1 MFQRIVGRF
10 SFLAILGILVHL
22 ASALPQCRLVAQA
35 APSNGVATFTPST
48 LSFGAVQLDA
58 TSATMQ
64 ISLSNTG
71 TGPLGSIALS
81 VTNTDYTITNN
92 TCPATL
98 AANSAPCTI
107 TLSFTPSFEAPDPGG
122 LVVTDDGATG
132 TTTALLSGNGVTTVY
147 VLPFEIFYDGQA
159 VGSTSAPQTATFTNA
174 ADSPASIT
182 SVTNVGNAAG
192 DFLLNSACGATVG
205 AESNCTIGVTFKPT
219 TTGPR
224 TADLT
229 VATSTPAGPFVAH
242 LTGNGAIRHLPGFTA
257 NVLLPNDDGSSA
269 EVPLPFAVNFF
280 GTTFNS
286 LFVNNNGNVT
296 FVQALSEFT
305 PTGLNSDNGGIPI
318 IAAYWADVDTRG
330 ATEGSEEAPTIP
342 SAVVSYGVDTV
353 NGHPAFGVDYEN
365 TGYYDTHTDKLNS
378 FQLILIDRSDTG
390 IAGAFD
396 IEFDYDKVQWEAGD
410 ASNGIDGLCS
420 AQTEGC
426 VSAAV
431 GYSNGTGTTGTNFQ
445 LPGSFVPGA
454 LLDNGPAATALIDQ
468 AMGGTMPGR
477 TTFAVRNG
485 TVQSA
490 DVSLTMTQSAST
502 VAPGSNLTYTLTAA
516 NLGPNDTTNVIV
528 TDVLPAMTTLVSATP
543 SQGSACTGTT
553 TLTCNLGSVANAA
566 QATLTIVVTI
576 AANATG
582 TVTNSAS
589 VVSDLP
595 DPNMANNTATISA
608 TVGAATNFTLTV
620 AEAGTGTGTVT
631 SAPTGIN
638 CGTACAANFASGTAV
653 TLTQVAAT
661 GSTFAGWSGACT
673 GTGACV
679 VTVTAAAAVTA
690 TFTAANTFALTVT
703 KAGTGTG
710 TVTSAPTGINC
721 GTACAA
727 NFASGTAVTLTQVA
741 ATGSTFAGWSGAC
754 TGTGACVVTVT
765 AAAAVTATFTAANT
779 FAVTVTKA
787 GTGTGTVTS
796 APAGINC
803 GTACAANFASGTMV
817 TLTAVPA
824 TGSTFTG
831 WGAGPCEGTGTCTFT
846 IGAATAVTANFTA
859 SANNL
864 VLTVNE
870 AGNGSGTVTSAPA
883 GIVCPE
889 TCSASFASGTQVTL
903 TQSAADGSVFAGWG
917 GACTGIGACVVMV
930 TAATAVTATFNST
943 TNNPVTITVP
953 SGGSTTGTTSPG
965 GTTYFGLIITCAAG
979 QMGTVTLSAT
989 SSTNLISVNLIPNT
1003 VVCPGGSQ
1011 QAVQLQTFCQGT
1023 TVTTGSVPGGFGGG
1037 AGGGGGIGLVLAT
1050 MMLGGFGFMFRR
1062 ERRDRRVTVAFAMVL
1077 IMVAM
1082 GIGACGS
1089 LPKSPTGQATQ
1100 PGTYFISLTTSL
1112 NGRTQTLPNFL
1123 TLVVK

>member
-22 ASALPQCRLVAQA
+22 ASALPQCRLAAQA

-48 LSFGAVQLDA
+48 LSFGAVQVGA
-58 TSATMQ
+58 TSSTMQ

-454 LLDNGPAATALIDQ
+454 LLDNGPAATALIQQ

-528 TDVLPAMTTLVSATP
+528 TEVLPAMTTLVSATP

-638 CGTACAANFASGTAV
+638 CGTACAANFASGTMV
-653 TLTQVAAT
+653 TLTAAPAT

-679 VTVTAAAAVTA
+679 LMVTAAAAVTA

-727 NFASGTAVTLTQVA
+727 NFASGTMVTLTQVA

-817 TLTAVPA
+817 TLTAAPA

-859 SANNL
+859 SVNNFT
-864 VLTVNE
+864 LTVTE
-870 AGNGSGTVTSAPA
+870 AGNGTGTVTSAPA
-883 GIVCPE
+883 GIICPE

-917 GACTGIGACVVMV
+917 GACTGIGACVVTV

-1037 AGGGGGIGLVLAT
+1037 AGGGGGIGLILAT

-1089 LPKSPTGQATQ
+1089 LPKSPTGQATP

>member
-10 SFLAILGILVHL
+10 SFLAILGMLVHL
-22 ASALPQCRLVAQA
+22 ASALPQCRLAAQA

-48 LSFGAVQLDA
+48 LSFGAVQVGA
-58 TSATMQ
+58 TSATAQ

-98 AANSAPCTI
+98 AANSAPCAI

-159 VGSTSAPQTATFTNA
+159 VGSTSAPQTATFTNT
-174 ADSPASIT
+174 ADSAASIT

-205 AESNCTIGVTFKPT
+205 AGSNCTTGVTFKPT

-257 NVLLPNDDGSSA
+257 NIIAPNDDGSSP
-269 EVPLPFAVNFF
+269 EVALPFAVNFF

-296 FVQALSEFT
+296 FGDAFSEFT

-318 IAAYWADVDTRG
+318 IAAYWADVDTTG
-330 ATEGSEEAPTIP
+330 AFSGSFEAPTIP
-342 SAVVSYGVDTV
+342 SAVVTYGVDTV

-365 TGYYDTHTDKLNS
+365 VGYYGTHTDKLNS

-410 ASNGIDGLCS
+410 ASNGLDGLCS

-431 GYSNGTGTTGTNFQ
+431 GYSNGTGTAGTNFQ

-454 LLDNGPAATALIDQ
+454 LLDNGPVATALIHQ

-528 TDVLPAMTTLVSATP
+528 TEVLPAMTTLVSATP

-608 TVGAATNFTLTV
+608 TVGAATNFALTV
-620 AEAGTGTGTVT
+620 TKAGTGSGTVT

-710 TVTSAPTGINC
+710 TVTSTPT
-721 GTACAA
+721 
-727 NFASGTAVTLTQVA
+727 
-741 ATGSTFAGWSGAC
+741 
-754 TGTGACVVTVT
+754 
-765 AAAAVTATFTAANT
+765 
-779 FAVTVTKA
+779 
-787 GTGTGTVTS
+787 
-796 APAGINC
+796 GINC

-817 TLTAVPA
+817 TLTAAPA

-859 SANNL
+859 STNNF

-903 TQSAADGSVFAGWG
+903 TQSAADGSVFAGWS
-917 GACTGIGACVVMV
+917 GACSGIGACVVTV

-979 QMGTVTLSAT
+979 QMGTVSLSAT
-989 SSTNLISVNLIPNT
+989 SSSNLISVNLIPNT

-1089 LPKSPTGQATQ
+1089 LPKSPTGQATP

>member
-454 LLDNGPAATALIDQ
+454 LLDNGPAATALIQQ

-528 TDVLPAMTTLVSATP
+528 TEVLPAMTTLVSATP

-638 CGTACAANFASGTAV
+638 CGTACAANFASGTMV
-653 TLTQVAAT
+653 TLTAAPAT

-690 TFTAANTFALTVT
+690 TFTAANTV
-703 KAGTGTG
+703 
-710 TVTSAPTGINC
+710 
-721 GTACAA
+721 
-727 NFASGTAVTLTQVA
+727 
-741 ATGSTFAGWSGAC
+741 
-754 TGTGACVVTVT
+754 
-765 AAAAVTATFTAANT
+765 
-779 FAVTVTKA
+779 AVTVTKA

-817 TLTAVPA
+817 TLTAAPA

-859 SANNL
+859 SVNNFT
-864 VLTVNE
+864 LTVTE
-870 AGNGSGTVTSAPA
+870 AGNGTGTVTSAPA
-883 GIVCPE
+883 GIICPE

-917 GACTGIGACVVMV
+917 GACTGIGACVVTV

-1089 LPKSPTGQATQ
+1089 LPKSPTGQATP

>member
-1 MFQRIVGRF
+1 MRPSRIHRFGGGLAMFQRIVGRF

-22 ASALPQCRLVAQA
+22 ASALPQCRLAAQA

-48 LSFGAVQLDA
+48 LSFGAVQVGA
-58 TSATMQ
+58 TSATAQ

-122 LVVTDDGATG
+122 LVGTDDGAPG

-159 VGSTSAPQTATFTNA
+159 VGSTSAPQTATFTNT
-174 ADSPASIT
+174 ADSAASIT

-205 AESNCTIGVTFKPT
+205 AGSNCTIGVTFKPT

-229 VATSTPAGPFVAH
+229 VATSTPTGPFVAH

-257 NVLLPNDDGSSA
+257 NIIAPNDDLSSN

-296 FVQALSEFT
+296 FGDAFSEFT

-318 IAAYWADVDTRG
+318 IAAYWADVDTTG
-330 ATEGSEEAPTIP
+330 AFSGSLEAPTIP
-342 SAVVSYGVDTV
+342 SAVVTYGVDTV

-365 TGYYDTHTDKLNS
+365 VGYYRTHTDKLNS

-410 ASNGIDGLCS
+410 ASSGLDGLCS

-431 GYSNGTGTTGTNFQ
+431 GYSNGTGTAGTNFQ

-454 LLDNGPAATALIDQ
+454 LLDNGPVATALIHQ

-528 TDVLPAMTTLVSATP
+528 TEALPALTTLVSATP

-608 TVGAATNFTLTV
+608 TVGAATNFALTV
-620 AEAGTGTGTVT
+620 TEAGTGTGTVT
-631 SAPTGIN
+631 SAPAGIN
-638 CGTACAANFASGTAV
+638 CGTACTANFASGTMV
-653 TLTQVAAT
+653 TLTAAAAT

-690 TFTAANTFALTVT
+690 TFNTSNAVALTIT
-703 KAGTGTG
+703 KG
-710 TVTSAPTGINC
+710 
-721 GTACAA
+721 
-727 NFASGTAVTLTQVA
+727 
-741 ATGSTFAGWSGAC
+741 
-754 TGTGACVVTVT
+754 
-765 AAAAVTATFTAANT
+765 
-779 FAVTVTKA
+779 

-803 GTACAANFASGTMV
+803 GTACTASFASGTQIV
-817 TLTAVPA
+817 LTATP
-824 TGSTFTG
+824 TNGSTFAG
-831 WGAGPCEGTGTCTFT
+831 WGAGPCEGTGTCTLT
-846 IGAATAVTANFTA
+846 ITAATTVVANFTA
-859 SANNL
+859 SANNFT
-864 VLTVNE
+864 LTVTE
-870 AGNGSGTVTSAPA
+870 AGSGSGTVTSAPA

-903 TQSAADGSVFAGWG
+903 TQSASDGSVFAGWS
-917 GACTGIGACVVMV
+917 GACSGIGACVVTV
-930 TAATAVTATFNST
+930 TAAVTATFNST
-943 TNNPVTITVP
+943 TNNP
-953 SGGSTTGTTSPG
+953 
-965 GTTYFGLIITCAAG
+965 
-979 QMGTVTLSAT
+979 
-989 SSTNLISVNLIPNT
+989 
-1003 VVCPGGSQ
+1003 
-1011 QAVQLQTFCQGT
+1011 
-1023 TVTTGSVPGGFGGG
+1023 
-1037 AGGGGGIGLVLAT
+1037 
-1050 MMLGGFGFMFRR
+1050 
-1062 ERRDRRVTVAFAMVL
+1062 
-1077 IMVAM
+1077 
-1082 GIGACGS
+1082 
-1089 LPKSPTGQATQ
+1089 
-1100 PGTYFISLTTSL
+1100 
-1112 NGRTQTLPNFL
+1112 
-1123 TLVVK
+1123 

>member
-454 LLDNGPAATALIDQ
+454 LLDNGPAATALIQQ

-528 TDVLPAMTTLVSATP
+528 TEVLPAMTTLVSATP

-638 CGTACAANFASGTAV
+638 CGTACAANFASGTMV
-653 TLTQVAAT
+653 TLTAVPAT

-679 VTVTAAAAVTA
+679 VMVTAAAAVTA

-727 NFASGTAVTLTQVA
+727 NFASGTMVTLTQVA

-817 TLTAVPA
+817 TLTAAPA

-859 SANNL
+859 SVNNFT
-864 VLTVNE
+864 LTVTE
-870 AGNGSGTVTSAPA
+870 AGNGTGTVTSAPA
-883 GIVCPE
+883 GIICPE

-917 GACTGIGACVVMV
+917 GACTGIGACVVTV

-1089 LPKSPTGQATQ
+1089 LPKSPTGQATP

>member
-454 LLDNGPAATALIDQ
+454 LLDNGPAATALIQQ

-528 TDVLPAMTTLVSATP
+528 TEVLPAMTTLVSATP

-638 CGTACAANFASGTAV
+638 CGTACAANFASGTMV
-653 TLTQVAAT
+653 TLTAAPAT

-679 VTVTAAAAVTA
+679 LMVTAAAAVTA

-727 NFASGTAVTLTQVA
+727 NFASGTMVTLTQVA

-817 TLTAVPA
+817 TLTAAPA

-859 SANNL
+859 SVNNFT
-864 VLTVNE
+864 LTVTE
-870 AGNGSGTVTSAPA
+870 AGNGTGTVTSAPA
-883 GIVCPE
+883 GIICPE

-917 GACTGIGACVVMV
+917 GACTGIGACVVTV

-1089 LPKSPTGQATQ
+1089 LPKSPTGQATP

>member
-454 LLDNGPAATALIDQ
+454 LLDNGPAATALIQQ

-528 TDVLPAMTTLVSATP
+528 TEVLPAMTTLVSATP

-638 CGTACAANFASGTAV
+638 CGTACAANFASGTMV
-653 TLTQVAAT
+653 TLTAAPAT

-679 VTVTAAAAVTA
+679 VMVTAAAAVTA

-727 NFASGTAVTLTQVA
+727 NFASGTMVTLTQVA

-817 TLTAVPA
+817 TLTAAPA

-859 SANNL
+859 SVNNFT
-864 VLTVNE
+864 LTVTE
-870 AGNGSGTVTSAPA
+870 AGTGNGNVNSTPA
-883 GIVCPE
+883 GIICPE

-917 GACTGIGACVVMV
+917 GACTGIGACVVTV

-1089 LPKSPTGQATQ
+1089 LPKSPTGQATP

>member
-1 MFQRIVGRF
+1 MRPSPIHRFGGGLAMFQRIVGRF

-22 ASALPQCRLVAQA
+22 ASALPQCRLAAQA

-48 LSFGAVQLDA
+48 LSFGAVQVGA
-58 TSATMQ
+58 TSATAQ

-122 LVVTDDGATG
+122 LVGTDDGAPG

-147 VLPFEIFYDGQA
+147 VLPFEIFCDGQA
-159 VGSTSAPQTATFTNA
+159 VGSTSAPQTATFTNT
-174 ADSPASIT
+174 ADSAASIT

-229 VATSTPAGPFVAH
+229 VATSTPTGPFVAH

-257 NVLLPNDDGSSA
+257 NIIAPNDDLSSN

-296 FVQALSEFT
+296 FGDAFSEFT

-318 IAAYWADVDTRG
+318 IAAYWADVDTTG
-330 ATEGSEEAPTIP
+330 AFSGSLEAPTLP
-342 SAVVSYGVDTV
+342 SAVVTYGVDTV

-365 TGYYDTHTDKLNS
+365 VGYYQTHTDKLNS

-410 ASNGIDGLCS
+410 ASSGLDGLCS

-431 GYSNGTGTTGTNFQ
+431 GYSNGTGTAGTNFQ

-454 LLDNGPAATALIDQ
+454 LLDNGPVATALIHQ

-528 TDVLPAMTTLVSATP
+528 TEGLPAMTTLVSATP

-608 TVGAATNFTLTV
+608 TVGAATNF
-620 AEAGTGTGTVT
+620 
-631 SAPTGIN
+631 
-638 CGTACAANFASGTAV
+638 
-653 TLTQVAAT
+653 
-661 GSTFAGWSGACT
+661 
-673 GTGACV
+673 
-679 VTVTAAAAVTA
+679 
-690 TFTAANTFALTVT
+690 ALMVT
-703 KAGTGTG
+703 KG
-710 TVTSAPTGINC
+710 
-721 GTACAA
+721 
-727 NFASGTAVTLTQVA
+727 
-741 ATGSTFAGWSGAC
+741 
-754 TGTGACVVTVT
+754 
-765 AAAAVTATFTAANT
+765 
-779 FAVTVTKA
+779 

-803 GTACAANFASGTMV
+803 GTACTANFASGTMV
-817 TLTAVPA
+817 TLTAAPA

-859 SANNL
+859 STNNF

-903 TQSAADGSVFAGWG
+903 TQSAGESSTFAGWS
-917 GACTGIGACVVMV
+917 GACSGIGACVVTV

-989 SSTNLISVNLIPNT
+989 SSSNLISVNLIPNT

-1023 TVTTGSVPGGFGGG
+1023 TVTTGSLPAGFGGG
-1037 AGGGGGIGLVLAT
+1037 AGGGGGIGLILAT
-1050 MMLGGFGFMFRR
+1050 MMLWGFGFMFRR
-1062 ERRDRRVTVAFAMVL
+1062 ERRDRRMTVALAMVL
-1077 IMVAM
+1077 LMVAM

-1089 LPKSPTGQATQ
+1089 LPKSPTGQATP

>member
-595 DPNMANNTATISA
+595 DPKMANNTATISA

-787 GTGTGTVTS
+787 GL
-796 APAGINC
+796 AP
-803 GTACAANFASGTMV
+803 
-817 TLTAVPA
+817 
-824 TGSTFTG
+824 
-831 WGAGPCEGTGTCTFT
+831 
-846 IGAATAVTANFTA
+846 
-859 SANNL
+859 
-864 VLTVNE
+864 
-870 AGNGSGTVTSAPA
+870 
-883 GIVCPE
+883 
-889 TCSASFASGTQVTL
+889 
-903 TQSAADGSVFAGWG
+903 
-917 GACTGIGACVVMV
+917 
-930 TAATAVTATFNST
+930 
-943 TNNPVTITVP
+943 
-953 SGGSTTGTTSPG
+953 
-965 GTTYFGLIITCAAG
+965 
-979 QMGTVTLSAT
+979 
-989 SSTNLISVNLIPNT
+989 
-1003 VVCPGGSQ
+1003 
-1011 QAVQLQTFCQGT
+1011 
-1023 TVTTGSVPGGFGGG
+1023 
-1037 AGGGGGIGLVLAT
+1037 
-1050 MMLGGFGFMFRR
+1050 
-1062 ERRDRRVTVAFAMVL
+1062 
-1077 IMVAM
+1077 
-1082 GIGACGS
+1082 
-1089 LPKSPTGQATQ
+1089 
-1100 PGTYFISLTTSL
+1100 
-1112 NGRTQTLPNFL
+1112 GR
-1123 TLVVK
+1123 

>member
-454 LLDNGPAATALIDQ
+454 LLDNGPAATALIQQ

-485 TVQSA
+485 TVQAA

-528 TDVLPAMTTLVSATP
+528 TEVLPAMTTLVSATP

-638 CGTACAANFASGTAV
+638 CGTACAANFASGTMV
-653 TLTQVAAT
+653 TLTAAPAT

-679 VTVTAAAAVTA
+679 VM
-690 TFTAANTFALTVT
+690 
-703 KAGTGTG
+703 
-710 TVTSAPTGINC
+710 
-721 GTACAA
+721 
-727 NFASGTAVTLTQVA
+727 
-741 ATGSTFAGWSGAC
+741 
-754 TGTGACVVTVT
+754 VT

-817 TLTAVPA
+817 TLTAAPA

-859 SANNL
+859 SVNNFT
-864 VLTVNE
+864 LTVTE
-870 AGNGSGTVTSAPA
+870 AGNGTGTVTSAPA
-883 GIVCPE
+883 GIICPE

-917 GACTGIGACVVMV
+917 GACTGIGACVVTV

-1089 LPKSPTGQATQ
+1089 LPKSPTGQATP

>member
-22 ASALPQCRLVAQA
+22 ASALPQCRLAAQA

-48 LSFGAVQLDA
+48 LSFGAVQVGA
-58 TSATMQ
+58 TSATAQ

-98 AANSAPCTI
+98 AANSAPCAI

-159 VGSTSAPQTATFTNA
+159 VGSTSAPQTATFTNT
-174 ADSPASIT
+174 ADSAASIT

-205 AESNCTIGVTFKPT
+205 AGSNCTTGVTFKPT

-257 NVLLPNDDGSSA
+257 NIIAPNDDGSSP
-269 EVPLPFAVNFF
+269 EVALPFAVNFF

-296 FVQALSEFT
+296 FGDAFSEFT

-318 IAAYWADVDTRG
+318 IAAYWADVDTTG
-330 ATEGSEEAPTIP
+330 AFSGSFEAPTIP
-342 SAVVSYGVDTV
+342 SAVVTYGVDTV

-365 TGYYDTHTDKLNS
+365 VGYYGTHTDKLNS

-410 ASNGIDGLCS
+410 ASNGLDGLCS

-431 GYSNGTGTTGTNFQ
+431 GYSNGTGTAGTNFQ

-454 LLDNGPAATALIDQ
+454 LLDNGPVATALIHQ

-528 TDVLPAMTTLVSATP
+528 TEVLPAMTTLVSATP

-638 CGTACAANFASGTAV
+638 CGTACAANFASGTMV
-653 TLTQVAAT
+653 TLTAAPAT

-679 VTVTAAAAVTA
+679 VMVTAAAAVTA

-710 TVTSAPTGINC
+710 TVTSTPT
-721 GTACAA
+721 
-727 NFASGTAVTLTQVA
+727 
-741 ATGSTFAGWSGAC
+741 
-754 TGTGACVVTVT
+754 
-765 AAAAVTATFTAANT
+765 
-779 FAVTVTKA
+779 
-787 GTGTGTVTS
+787 
-796 APAGINC
+796 GINC

-817 TLTAVPA
+817 TLTAAPA

-859 SANNL
+859 STNNL

-903 TQSAADGSVFAGWG
+903 TQSAGESSTFAGWS
-917 GACTGIGACVVMV
+917 GACSGTGACVVTV

-979 QMGTVTLSAT
+979 QMGTVSLSAT
-989 SSTNLISVNLIPNT
+989 SSSNLISVNLIPNT

-1062 ERRDRRVTVAFAMVL
+1062 ERRDRRVTVALAMVL
-1077 IMVAM
+1077 LMVAM

-1089 LPKSPTGQATQ
+1089 LPKSPTGQATP

>member
-454 LLDNGPAATALIDQ
+454 LLDNGPAATALIQQ

-485 TVQSA
+485 TVQAA

-528 TDVLPAMTTLVSATP
+528 TEVLPAMTTLVSATP

-638 CGTACAANFASGTAV
+638 CGTACAANFASGTMV
-653 TLTQVAAT
+653 TLTAAPAT

-679 VTVTAAAAVTA
+679 VMVTAAAAVTA

-727 NFASGTAVTLTQVA
+727 NFASGTMVTLTQVA

-817 TLTAVPA
+817 TLTAAPA

-859 SANNL
+859 SVNNFT
-864 VLTVNE
+864 LTVTE
-870 AGNGSGTVTSAPA
+870 AGNGTGTVTSAPA
-883 GIVCPE
+883 GIICPE

-917 GACTGIGACVVMV
+917 GACTGIGACVVTV

-1089 LPKSPTGQATQ
+1089 LPKSPTGQATP

>member
-454 LLDNGPAATALIDQ
+454 LLDNGPAATALIQQ

-528 TDVLPAMTTLVSATP
+528 TEVLPAMTTLVSATP

-638 CGTACAANFASGTAV
+638 CGTACAANFASGTMV
-653 TLTQVAAT
+653 TLTAAPAT

-679 VTVTAAAAVTA
+679 VMVTAAAAVTA

-727 NFASGTAVTLTQVA
+727 NFASGTMVTLTQVA

-817 TLTAVPA
+817 TLTAAPA

-859 SANNL
+859 SVNNFT
-864 VLTVNE
+864 LTVTE
-870 AGNGSGTVTSAPA
+870 AGNGTGTVTSAPA
-883 GIVCPE
+883 GIICPE

-917 GACTGIGACVVMV
+917 GACTGIGACVVTV

-1089 LPKSPTGQATQ
+1089 LPKSPTGQATP

>member
-1 MFQRIVGRF
+1 
-10 SFLAILGILVHL
+10 
-22 ASALPQCRLVAQA
+22 
-35 APSNGVATFTPST
+35 
-48 LSFGAVQLDA
+48 
-58 TSATMQ
+58 
-64 ISLSNTG
+64 
-71 TGPLGSIALS
+71 LGSIALS

-454 LLDNGPAATALIDQ
+454 LLDNGPAATALIQQ
-468 AMGGTMPGR
+468 AIGGTMPGR

-528 TDVLPAMTTLVSATP
+528 TEVLPAMTTLVSATP

-620 AEAGTGTGTVT
+620 AETGTGTGTVT

-638 CGTACAANFASGTAV
+638 CGTACAANFASGTMV
-653 TLTQVAAT
+653 TLTAAPAT

-754 TGTGACVVTVT
+754 TGTGTCVVTVT

-796 APAGINC
+796 APVGINC

-859 SANNL
+859 SVNNFT
-864 VLTVNE
+864 LTVTE
-870 AGNGSGTVTSAPA
+870 AGNGTGTVTSAPA
-883 GIVCPE
+883 GIICPE

-930 TAATAVTATFNST
+930 TAAVTATFNST

-1089 LPKSPTGQATQ
+1089 LPRSPTGQATP

>member
-22 ASALPQCRLVAQA
+22 ASALPQCRLAAQA

-48 LSFGAVQLDA
+48 LSFGAVQVGA
-58 TSATMQ
+58 TSATAQ

-98 AANSAPCTI
+98 AANSAPCAI

-159 VGSTSAPQTATFTNA
+159 VGSTSAPQTATFTNT
-174 ADSPASIT
+174 ADSAASIT

-205 AESNCTIGVTFKPT
+205 AGSNCTTGVTFKPT

-257 NVLLPNDDGSSA
+257 NIIAPNDDGSSP
-269 EVPLPFAVNFF
+269 EVALPFAVNFF

-296 FVQALSEFT
+296 FGDAFSEFT

-318 IAAYWADVDTRG
+318 IAAYWADVDTTG
-330 ATEGSEEAPTIP
+330 AFSGSFEAPTIP
-342 SAVVSYGVDTV
+342 SAVVTYGVDTV

-365 TGYYDTHTDKLNS
+365 VGYYGTHTDKLNS

-410 ASNGIDGLCS
+410 ASNGLDGLCS

-431 GYSNGTGTTGTNFQ
+431 GYSNGTGTAGTNFQ

-454 LLDNGPAATALIDQ
+454 LLDNGPVATALIHQ

-528 TDVLPAMTTLVSATP
+528 TEVLPAMTTLVSATP

-608 TVGAATNFTLTV
+608 TVGAATNFALTV
-620 AEAGTGTGTVT
+620 TKAGTGSGTVT

-710 TVTSAPTGINC
+710 TVTSTPT
-721 GTACAA
+721 
-727 NFASGTAVTLTQVA
+727 
-741 ATGSTFAGWSGAC
+741 
-754 TGTGACVVTVT
+754 
-765 AAAAVTATFTAANT
+765 
-779 FAVTVTKA
+779 
-787 GTGTGTVTS
+787 
-796 APAGINC
+796 GINC

-817 TLTAVPA
+817 TLTAAPA

-859 SANNL
+859 STNNF

-883 GIVCPE
+883 EIVCPE

-903 TQSAADGSVFAGWG
+903 TQSAGESSTFAGWS
-917 GACTGIGACVVMV
+917 GACSGTGACVVTV

-979 QMGTVTLSAT
+979 QMGTVSLSAT
-989 SSTNLISVNLIPNT
+989 SSSNLISVNLIPNT

-1037 AGGGGGIGLVLAT
+1037 AGGGGGIGLILAT
-1050 MMLGGFGFMFRR
+1050 MMLGGIGFMFRR

-1077 IMVAM
+1077 LMVAM

-1089 LPKSPTGQATQ
+1089 LPKSPTGQATP